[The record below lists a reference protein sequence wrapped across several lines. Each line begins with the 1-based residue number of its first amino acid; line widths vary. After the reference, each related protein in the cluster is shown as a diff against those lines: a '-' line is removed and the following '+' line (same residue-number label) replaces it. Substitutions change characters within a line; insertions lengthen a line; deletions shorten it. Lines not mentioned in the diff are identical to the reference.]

1 MSFKASSQS
10 SRALPKATIKRS
22 LPSPPPT
29 TSTNDPETSSS
40 TRTNGRPKRK
50 VAENQPDYHALHN
63 HISTP
68 TAKWLA
74 LIKEP
79 KKTGRVISEREC
91 VAHLGLSAVFCM
103 SVELSKGATQIGP
116 YTRIPGSL
124 LTKQWIESDPSSSSN
139 PQHSPSIFHG
149 PDREPFVV
157 SKEDGG
163 FTSMGGKLPKTGL
176 TVQDVANLVGRDR
189 MVDVIGELGGVRV
202 GGFGPVYC

>member
-1 MSFKASSQS
+1 MSLQKEMFGGIGRRGWTDGESVDCWEESQSVFFSCELIIVGHHLLLVTRYCPLCLSKASSQS

-91 VAHLGLSAVFCM
+91 VAHLGLSAVF
-103 SVELSKGATQIGP
+103 V
-116 YTRIPGSL
+116 
-124 LTKQWIESDPSSSSN
+124 
-139 PQHSPSIFHG
+139 
-149 PDREPFVV
+149 
-157 SKEDGG
+157 
-163 FTSMGGKLPKTGL
+163 
-176 TVQDVANLVGRDR
+176 
-189 MVDVIGELGGVRV
+189 
-202 GGFGPVYC
+202 